1 MRRVIWLLLPL
12 SATPALAHSTRY
24 QPASCERAIDAAQQ
38 VRRLPT
44 GLLNAVAIVES
55 GRPNARTGAVT
66 PWPWTVNVE
75 GQGFFFTS
83 KAAAITAVQELE
95 AAGLHSID
103 VGCLQVNLM
112 YHPAA
117 FTNLEQA
124 FDPMANARYAASFLT
139 VLYER
144 SQDWSKAVA
153 DYHSQTPSIGASYKT
168 KVLANWHPPAG
179 TVRRYA
185 DFLPRTAVYRD
196 FRSGAYADFAGAP
209 DQPSSR

>member
-1 MRRVIWLLLPL
+1 MLWLLLLL
-12 SATPALAHSTRY
+12 SATPALAHSAPY
-24 QPASCERAIDAAQQ
+24 QPASCARAITTAQR
-38 VRRLPT
+38 VRALPS
-44 GLLNAVAIVES
+44 GLLDAVAVVES
-55 GRPNARTGAVT
+55 GRRDARTGAVT
-66 PWPWTVNVE
+66 PWPWTINVE
-75 GQGFFFTS
+75 GQGFFFAS
-83 KAAAITAVQELE
+83 KAAAVTAVHELQ

-103 VGCLQVNLM
+103 VGCLQINLM
-112 YHPAA
+112 YHPTA
-117 FTNLEQA
+117 FTSLEQA

-153 DYHSQTPSIGASYKT
+153 DYHSQTPTIGASYKT
-168 KVLANWHPPAG
+168 KVLAHWHPPAG

-185 DFLPRTAVYRD
+185 DFLPRAAVYRD